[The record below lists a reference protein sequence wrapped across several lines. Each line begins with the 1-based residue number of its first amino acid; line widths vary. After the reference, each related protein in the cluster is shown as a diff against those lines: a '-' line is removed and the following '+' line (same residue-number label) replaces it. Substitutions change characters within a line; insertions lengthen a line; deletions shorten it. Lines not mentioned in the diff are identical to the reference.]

1 MKVTYHLSSRDVRSV
16 ASEAAWAE
24 AMGYDGVSANETA
37 HDPFLALTLA
47 ATATS
52 RVTLETHV
60 AIAFP
65 RSPMVVAYASRDLQD
80 LSGGRFRL
88 GLGTQV
94 KGHIERRFSTVW
106 ESPGPK
112 LREYIQAL
120 RAIWKAWDTG
130 ERLDYSGDFYR
141 FSLMTP
147 FFSPGPGSHPQPPI
161 FNAAVNAYN
170 CRVAGEVSDG
180 LVLHTFTSA
189 EYVRQV
195 VRPGIAAGAEK
206 AGRNAGEVNITGGG
220 FIVTGPNRAA
230 LKEADR
236 EARRRIAFYASTR
249 TYLPV
254 LECHG
259 YQEVGQRLH
268 QMSLDGQWDEMG
280 DLISDEML
288 DAFAV
293 VGQYDEIAPKL
304 LARYG
309 GLVDEVGLTV
319 AARGDTE
326 ERQLKRIIRE
336 LQEGNQGPFPASGTQ
351 ILD

>member
-1 MKVTYHLSSRDVRSV
+1 MRVTYHLSSPDLRAV

-24 AMGYDGVSANETA
+24 SMGYDGVASNETA

-65 RSPMVVAYASRDLQD
+65 RSPMVVAYTGRDLQD

-112 LREYIQAL
+112 LREYIQSL
-120 RAIWKAWDTG
+120 RSIWTAWDSG
-130 ERLDYSGDFYR
+130 ERLDFRGKFYQ

-147 FFSPGPGSHPQPPI
+147 FFSPGPGRHEPPEI

-189 EYVRQV
+189 EYVRRI
-195 VRPGIAAGAEK
+195 VRPNIAAGAQR
-206 AGRNAGEVNITGGG
+206 AGRKENDVKINGGG

-230 LKEADR
+230 LKEADQ

-259 YQEVGQRLH
+259 FQEVGQRLH
-268 QMSLDGQWDEMG
+268 QMSLEGKWDEMG
-280 DLISDEML
+280 GLVSDEML

-293 VGQYDEIAPKL
+293 VGEYDEIADKL
-304 LARYG
+304 LERYG
-309 GLVDEVGLTV
+309 GLVDEVGLAVTT
-319 AARGDTE
+319 AGEAD
-326 ERQLKRIIRE
+326 ERELRRIIQR
-336 LQEGNQGPFPASGTQ
+336 LQEHS
-351 ILD
+351 

>member
-1 MKVTYHLSSRDVRSV
+1 MRVTYHLSSQNMPAV
-16 ASEAAWAE
+16 AAEAAWAE
-24 AMGYDGVSANETA
+24 AMGYDGVASSETA
-37 HDPFLALTLA
+37 HDPFVALTLA

-65 RSPMVVAYASRDLQD
+65 RSPMVVAYTGRDLQD

-112 LREYIQAL
+112 LREYIQSL
-120 RAIWKAWDTG
+120 RSIWRAWDTG
-130 ERLDYSGDFYR
+130 ERLDFRGRFYR

-147 FFSPGPGSHPQPPI
+147 FFSPGPGQYEPPPV

-180 LVLHTFTSA
+180 LTLHTFTSA
-189 EYVRQV
+189 EYVRRV
-195 VRPGIAAGAEK
+195 VRPNIAAGAER
-206 AGRNAGEVNITGGG
+206 AGRNPAQVKINGGG

-230 LKEADR
+230 LREADR

-259 YQEVGQRLH
+259 FQEIGQRLH
-268 QMSLDGQWDEMG
+268 QMSLEGRWEEMG
-280 DLISDEML
+280 ELVSDEML
-288 DAFAV
+288 NAFAV
-293 VGQYDEIAPKL
+293 VGEYDEVAEQL
-304 LARYG
+304 LERYG
-309 GLVDEVGLTV
+309 GLVDEVGLSV
-319 AARGDTE
+319 ATAGEADE
-326 ERQLKRIIRE
+326 EQLRRIIRR
-336 LQEGNQGPFPASGTQ
+336 LQAAG
-351 ILD
+351 

>member
-1 MKVTYHLSSRDVRSV
+1 
-16 ASEAAWAE
+16 
-24 AMGYDGVSANETA
+24 MGYDGVSANETA

-65 RSPMVVAYASRDLQD
+65 RSPMVVAYTSRDLQD

-94 KGHIERRFSTVW
+94 KGHIERRFSTEW
-106 ESPGPK
+106 KSPGPR
-112 LREYIQAL
+112 LREYIQSL
-120 RAIWKAWDTG
+120 RKIWDSWDSG
-130 ERLDYSGDFYR
+130 EGLSFSGDHYN

-147 FFSPGPGSHPQPPI
+147 FFSPGPGSNPHPPI

-195 VRPGIAAGAEK
+195 VRPNIDAGARK
-206 AGRNAGEVNITGGG
+206 AGRSPDDVTINGGG
-220 FIVTGPNRAA
+220 FIVTGPDRQAIEAA
-230 LKEADR
+230 KLD
-236 EARRRIAFYASTR
+236 ARQRIAFYASTR

-259 YQEVGQRLH
+259 FQEICPRLH
-268 QMSLDGQWDEMG
+268 QMSLEGKWDEMG
-280 DLISDEML
+280 DLITDEIL

-293 VGQYDEIAPKL
+293 VGEYDEIAPRIL
-304 LARYG
+304 ERYG
-309 GLVDEVGLTV
+309 GLVDEVSFTI
-319 AARGDTE
+319 ATKGDSE
-326 ERQLKRIIRE
+326 QRRVRRIIRD
-336 LQEGNQGPFPASGTQ
+336 LQDGS
-351 ILD
+351 

>member
-1 MKVTYHLSSRDVRSV
+1 MKVIYHLNSRDVRAV
-16 ASEAAWAE
+16 PSEAAWAE
-24 AMGYDGVSANETA
+24 AMGYDGISANETA

-47 ATATS
+47 ATATT

-65 RSPMVVAYASRDLQD
+65 RSPMVVAYTSRDLQD

-106 ESPGPK
+106 EAPGPK

-120 RAIWKAWDTG
+120 RSIWTAWDTG
-130 ERLDYSGDFYR
+130 DRLDYSGKYYQ

-147 FFSPGPGSHPQPPI
+147 FFSPGPGLYPQPPV

-189 EYVRQV
+189 DYVRKV
-195 VRPGIAAGAEK
+195 VRPSIAAGTRKTGRE
-206 AGRNAGEVNITGGG
+206 AGDVSISGGG
-220 FIVTGPNRAA
+220 FIVTGPNRSAVR
-230 LKEADR
+230 EADR
-236 EARRRIAFYASTR
+236 EARQRIAFYASTR

-259 YQEVGQRLH
+259 FQEIGQRLH
-268 QMSLDGQWDEMG
+268 QMSLEGKWDEMG

-293 VGQYDEIAPKL
+293 VGEYDEIAPL
-304 LARYG
+304 LLQRYG

-319 AARGDTE
+319 STSGNAE
-326 ERQLKRIIRE
+326 QRQLQRIIRE
-336 LQEGNQGPFPASGTQ
+336 LQAGE
-351 ILD
+351 

>member
-1 MKVTYHLSSRDVRSV
+1 MQVIYHLNSPDVRAV
-16 ASEAAWAE
+16 PAEAAWAE
-24 AMGYDGVSANETA
+24 AMGYDGISANETG

-47 ATATS
+47 ATATR

-65 RSPMVVAYASRDLQD
+65 RSPMVVAYTARDLQD

-94 KGHIERRFSTVW
+94 KGHIERRYSTVW

-112 LREYIQAL
+112 LREYIRAL
-120 RAIWKAWDTG
+120 RCIWNAWDTG
-130 ERLDYSGDFYR
+130 DRLDFAGDFYN

-147 FFSPGPGSHPQPPI
+147 FFSPGPGTHPQPRI
-161 FNAAVNAYN
+161 FSAAVNAYN

-189 EYVRQV
+189 DYVRNL
-195 VRPGIAAGAEK
+195 VRPNVAAGAKK
-206 AGRNAGEVNITGGG
+206 AGRAIQDVAINGGG

-230 LKEADR
+230 IKDADR
-236 EARRRIAFYASTR
+236 DARRRIAFYASTR

-259 YQEVGQRLH
+259 FQEIGRALH
-268 QMSLDGQWDEMG
+268 RMSLDGKWAEMG
-280 DLISDEML
+280 DLITDEML
-288 DAFAV
+288 HAFAV
-293 VGQYDEIAPKL
+293 VGEYDEIAPQL
-304 LARYG
+304 LERYG
-309 GLVDEVGLTV
+309 DLVDSVGLTINT
-319 AARGDTE
+319 AGNAD
-326 ERQLKRIIRE
+326 ERQLQRMIRA
-336 LQEGNQGPFPASGTQ
+336 LQEG
-351 ILD
+351 